1 MKTLQEQIA
10 SLKER
15 FNKKITSES
24 SADELAEQQEINAEL
39 DAVEASHKEVLDEN
53 AKLKATIVRMAL
65 NTGNGDKPGDESG
78 GSKPKTIEECVA
90 EVANEQ
96 NKGGK

>member
-15 FNKKITSES
+15 FSKKITTES
-24 SADELAEQQEINAEL
+24 SAEDLAEQQEITAEL
-39 DAVEASHKEVLDEN
+39 DEVEKTHNAVLDEN

-65 NTGNGDKPGDESG
+65 NTGNGDKPKDESG
-78 GSKPKTIEECVA
+78 GSNPKTIEECVA
-90 EVANEQ
+90 EELE
-96 NKGGK
+96 KGGK

>member
-15 FNKKITSES
+15 FSKKITSES
-24 SADELAEQQEINAEL
+24 SAEELAENQEINAEL
-39 DAVEASHKEVLDEN
+39 DEVEKSHNAVLDEN

-65 NTGNGDKPGDESG
+65 NTGDGKQPADESG
-78 GSKPKTIEECVA
+78 GSKPKSIEECIA
-90 EVANEQ
+90 EELE
-96 NKGGK
+96 KGGK

>member
-15 FNKKITSES
+15 FAKKITSES
-24 SADELAEQQEINAEL
+24 SAEELAENQEINAEL
-39 DAVEASHKEVLDEN
+39 DEVEKSHKQVLDEN

-90 EVANEQ
+90 EEIE
-96 NKGGK
+96 KGGK

>member
-15 FNKKITSES
+15 FSKKITTES
-24 SADELAEQQEINAEL
+24 FADELAEQQEITAEL
-39 DAVEASHKEVLDEN
+39 DEVEKTHNAVLDEN

-65 NTGNGDKPGDESG
+65 NTGNGDKPKDESG
-78 GSKPKTIEECVA
+78 GSNPKTIEECVA
-90 EVANEQ
+90 EELE
-96 NKGGK
+96 KGGK